1 MLNKVFK
8 VLYRNHSN
16 TSCRLIKD
24 YFVIIM
30 VTLYSN
36 NHIQYDFCFRVPIKR
51 YGFTWNLKYSGKH
64 KLLPYYRY
72 MVLTISKSNHGYDW
86 DYNYI

>member
-1 MLNKVFK
+1 MFSKVFK
-8 VLYRNHSN
+8 VIYRNHSN
-16 TSCRLIKD
+16 TSLGLIKD
-24 YFVIIM
+24 SWITIM

-36 NHIQYDFCFRVPIKR
+36 HIQYNFCIRIPIKR
-51 YGFTWNLKYSGKH
+51 YGFIWNSKYSGKH

-72 MVLTISKSNHGYDW
+72 MVLTISKGKHGYDW